1 MKLNNRFIFGI
12 LSLLLAAV
20 IAFVALPTIARQT
33 NGKEEI
39 VRITQPVLKGE
50 QISSENAEVVEVG
63 GYNLPSNIAHQLSD
77 VNGLYATADLAVGDY
92 ILTSKISSVP
102 VSSDVALNSIPSGK
116 VAISLTVKTLASGL
130 SDKLQPGDIIRIYH
144 FLDTAAE
151 VPELRFVKVLS
162 VTDSDGINV
171 DNAKEPTEDEEK
183 QQSATITVLASPE
196 QAKIITGLENDGVAH
211 VALISRNNDKLADEL
226 LAEQDKTLQEIYF
239 PETLIE
245 EEAADAE
252 NSDVESEP
260 QETETAESA
269 QSTNETAPSAEKSN
283 QGRRIFVM
291 GKVITVWGSP
301 GSGKSMFCCILA
313 KALTRDKRK
322 AIIINADMNVPML
335 PVWLPEQIIQTN
347 TSIGQ
352 VLSSVEIDTSLVAS
366 HVTVLKNYPFIGMM
380 GYAAGENPL
389 SYPEV
394 KYTMVL
400 QLIHAAAKLVD
411 FVILDCSTSMTNVF
425 TPAAI
430 EAGDVVIR
438 ILTPDLK
445 GINYLKAHQPLLVD
459 ERFRFSEHMTFAG
472 LARPFHALDEMGYII
487 GGFDGLLPYSK
498 EIDRCA
504 TEGGMFKAITYCNPK
519 YTASLNKVLEIL
531 EQMELAEQSED
542 DAAYE
547 CEEDADE

>member
-1 MKLNNRFIFGI
+1 MRNVFSRRDFLKA
-12 LSLLLAAV
+12 SAAAVLAASAAGV
-20 IAFVALPTIARQT
+20 LTGCDGGGSEIPSATIGLGEFEVTMTGNMTITGDEVVGNENANGYLCKPNVRIRYNGAASEIKYNFAGVFAAKIDKTALELT

-252 NSDVESEP
+252 NSDAESEP

-269 QSTNETAPSAEKSN
+269 QSTNETAPSAE
-283 QGRRIFVM
+283 
-291 GKVITVWGSP
+291 
-301 GSGKSMFCCILA
+301 
-313 KALTRDKRK
+313 
-322 AIIINADMNVPML
+322 
-335 PVWLPEQIIQTN
+335 
-347 TSIGQ
+347 
-352 VLSSVEIDTSLVAS
+352 
-366 HVTVLKNYPFIGMM
+366 
-380 GYAAGENPL
+380 
-389 SYPEV
+389 
-394 KYTMVL
+394 
-400 QLIHAAAKLVD
+400 
-411 FVILDCSTSMTNVF
+411 
-425 TPAAI
+425 
-430 EAGDVVIR
+430 
-438 ILTPDLK
+438 
-445 GINYLKAHQPLLVD
+445 
-459 ERFRFSEHMTFAG
+459 
-472 LARPFHALDEMGYII
+472 
-487 GGFDGLLPYSK
+487 
-498 EIDRCA
+498 
-504 TEGGMFKAITYCNPK
+504 
-519 YTASLNKVLEIL
+519 
-531 EQMELAEQSED
+531 
-542 DAAYE
+542 
-547 CEEDADE
+547 

>member
-144 FLDTAAE
+144 FLDTAVE

-196 QAKIITGLENDGVAH
+196 QAKIITGLENDG
-211 VALISRNNDKLADEL
+211 R
-226 LAEQDKTLQEIYF
+226 
-239 PETLIE
+239 
-245 EEAADAE
+245 
-252 NSDVESEP
+252 
-260 QETETAESA
+260 
-269 QSTNETAPSAEKSN
+269 
-283 QGRRIFVM
+283 
-291 GKVITVWGSP
+291 
-301 GSGKSMFCCILA
+301 
-313 KALTRDKRK
+313 
-322 AIIINADMNVPML
+322 
-335 PVWLPEQIIQTN
+335 
-347 TSIGQ
+347 
-352 VLSSVEIDTSLVAS
+352 
-366 HVTVLKNYPFIGMM
+366 
-380 GYAAGENPL
+380 
-389 SYPEV
+389 
-394 KYTMVL
+394 
-400 QLIHAAAKLVD
+400 
-411 FVILDCSTSMTNVF
+411 
-425 TPAAI
+425 
-430 EAGDVVIR
+430 
-438 ILTPDLK
+438 
-445 GINYLKAHQPLLVD
+445 
-459 ERFRFSEHMTFAG
+459 
-472 LARPFHALDEMGYII
+472 
-487 GGFDGLLPYSK
+487 
-498 EIDRCA
+498 
-504 TEGGMFKAITYCNPK
+504 
-519 YTASLNKVLEIL
+519 
-531 EQMELAEQSED
+531 
-542 DAAYE
+542 
-547 CEEDADE
+547 